1 MVIKEIVFRL
11 CVELLS
17 LNISY
22 ILQFVFGK
30 QFL

>member
-11 CVELLS
+11 CVEFLS
-17 LNISY
+17 LNILC